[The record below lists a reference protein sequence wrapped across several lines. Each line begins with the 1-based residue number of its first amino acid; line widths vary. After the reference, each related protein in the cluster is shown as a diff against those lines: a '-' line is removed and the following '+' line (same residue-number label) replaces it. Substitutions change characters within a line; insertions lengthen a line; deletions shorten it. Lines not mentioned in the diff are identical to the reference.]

1 MLKDKDVILEDN
13 FVGLYDRNFTL
24 VSMEMDT
31 TFWTVCTMISLDTYI
46 FFCEKYLDLGRGWE
60 TDTVTDLSV
69 TNQMPIVDCSS
80 LK

>member
-31 TFWTVCTMISLDTYI
+31 TF
-46 FFCEKYLDLGRGWE
+46 
-60 TDTVTDLSV
+60 
-69 TNQMPIVDCSS
+69 
-80 LK
+80 